1 VKTLTV
7 ARAVAWIGVAL
18 VGWSLNIRWGDDI
31 FLGNGPPATYHK
43 NIVGALLLAFGA
55 ALAISVSRAWPAKGL
70 GIVAA
75 VGCAAIALTVRTGA
89 PATVTS
95 GAGWIWM
102 AAGASSVLL
111 GAVAAIAVRAPAAK
125 KSRGKR

>member
-1 VKTLTV
+1 
-7 ARAVAWIGVAL
+7 L

-55 ALAISVSRAWPAKGL
+55 ALAISVSRAWPARGL
-70 GIVAA
+70 GVVAA
-75 VGCAAIALTVRTGA
+75 LGCAVIALTVRTGA
-89 PATVTS
+89 PASVTS

-102 AAGASSVLL
+102 AAGAAAVVL
-111 GAVAAIAVRAPAAK
+111 GAVAAATVRAPAQK
-125 KSRGKR
+125 KSRGKAGR